1 MSTQRWKV
9 TLIVDIDEDSHP
21 RKFIPEAVSMGLNG
35 NEDLVDYEFEEV
47 SDDFE
52 LLSSINNNWSIK

>member
-1 MSTQRWKV
+1 MATNRWKV

-21 RKFIPEAVSMGLNG
+21 RKFFPDCVNESLHNG
-35 NEDLVDYEFEEV
+35 EDLIDYEYEEV

-52 LLSSINNNWSIK
+52 LLSSIND